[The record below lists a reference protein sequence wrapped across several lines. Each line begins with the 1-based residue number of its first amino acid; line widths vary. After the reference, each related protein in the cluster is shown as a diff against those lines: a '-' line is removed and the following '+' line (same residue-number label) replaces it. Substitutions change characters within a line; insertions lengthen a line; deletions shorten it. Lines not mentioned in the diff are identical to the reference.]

1 MVNIFPVDKE
11 NVPLALAVIHETAI
25 TAAGS

>member
-1 MVNIFPVDKE
+1 MVKRFPVDKE
-11 NVPLALAVIHETAI
+11 NVPIALAVIHETAI